1 MSGFRVLVVGG
12 NLSAEL
18 TGSAGLLFAGV
29 RESTGELHNGRVLT
43 AERAASARGTEH
55 TPVRLLAVAL
65 LTIGA
70 KRNSETLSRGF
81 RSVANPALWARLP
94 LPQRGPAL
102 ERALTSRCAR
112 QNAGPSGQQKQAP
125 DSRAG
130 CNATPFAAQ
139 RSVPAARRE
148 VRSAACARTKSPRS
162 GYETGVFC
170 PSDRPARPARL
181 PDRVPPRQWSRVAAL
196 AGRCARWWVL
206 GVRQGETR
214 SPTAVRQASG
224 RVQTE

>member
-1 MSGFRVLVVGG
+1 VPAGGFTVDLGDQEV
-12 NLSAEL
+12 A
-18 TGSAGLLFAGV
+18 GSLRSHTEDAP
-29 RESTGELHNGRVLT
+29 LHDHPQDSRT
-43 AERAASARGTEH
+43 RPT
-55 TPVRLLAVAL
+55 
-65 LTIGA
+65 
-70 KRNSETLSRGF
+70 KRRRRTCF
-81 RSVANPALWARLP
+81 VANPALWARLP